1 MNKGS
6 PSIIAQEPDLQ
17 ELFTGESVEGTVE
30 LDAEKVE
37 GVDRVEV
44 KITGRLKLNEIAE
57 GGTSSANLALDTKL
71 LWAKSPSSQ
80 QCPQKLDFDLML
92 PTTFTYEGTTYPLPP
107 TYSVKLKGLP
117 GFTASIEYSVAALVN
132 RPSTV
137 PSMVPLVKSKTLGIH
152 IGTTVVT
159 TPFLY
164 HPSTRPSGPLPP
176 ALVWSRLQGFGLTP
190 EWRIFETIS
199 TAKKSHLQDVVIKL
213 LIPKSRVFALKQIIP
228 FYVTFESSDA
238 SLSAF
243 LPFAP
248 SNGSSSNKT
257 TKIEIVRQ
265 ATVDTSNE
273 ADTDARKDMW
283 RIDSIGQGT
292 FSHMANEKRVS
303 VFSGELAISD
313 AIQVGGFRAAGLFVK
328 DCIVLSM
335 SPMNPGKCPFMD
347 FRLAVPIRLV
357 SSPWA
362 ADGTGIGARDARRS
376 QEEPGNLDVK
386 SS

>member
-1 MNKGS
+1 MFLGS
-6 PSIIAQEPDLQ
+6 THVDQVPVLPIARPTGTFVKYSKHGHTRLKLIAQENGVTVPVYS
-17 ELFTGESVEGTVE
+17 TGESVEGTVE

-152 IGTTVVT
+152 IGTT
-159 TPFLY
+159 
-164 HPSTRPSGPLPP
+164 
-176 ALVWSRLQGFGLTP
+176 
-190 EWRIFETIS
+190 
-199 TAKKSHLQDVVIKL
+199 
-213 LIPKSRVFALKQIIP
+213 
-228 FYVTFESSDA
+228 
-238 SLSAF
+238 
-243 LPFAP
+243 
-248 SNGSSSNKT
+248 
-257 TKIEIVRQ
+257 
-265 ATVDTSNE
+265 NE